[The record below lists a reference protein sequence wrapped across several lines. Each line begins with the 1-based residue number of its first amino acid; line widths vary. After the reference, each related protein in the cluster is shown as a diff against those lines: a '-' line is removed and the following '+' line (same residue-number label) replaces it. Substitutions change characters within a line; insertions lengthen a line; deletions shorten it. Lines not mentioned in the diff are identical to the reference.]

1 MKLTTDSLDYDRKKQ
16 SMMTDDI
23 VNIER
28 DNMTTTAKGAKG
40 EMNMKKVS
48 LEKDVRLDINP
59 KETPKQG
66 DPVTE
71 KIVITCDG
79 PLEVDYQKNIAY
91 FNNNV
96 KVERDQA
103 TIYSD
108 IMHVYFNMG
117 GSKDNAAEPQ
127 NNEKE
132 KPGSDPAA
140 LMGGSINKIVAK
152 GNVKIVRG
160 QNVSYSRV
168 LYFIQPRGWIRMHL
182 LEVKGLSKSY
192 DGKQVVKGVDLLVK
206 RGEIV
211 GLLGPNGA
219 GKTTTFY
226 MIVGIIPPNSGKI
239 VFDNNDITNL
249 PIHERARFGIG
260 YLSQEASIFRKLTVE
275 ENIMAILETLP
286 INRAERLRRLKN
298 LLEEL
303 NIAHLASHKAFTLS
317 GGERRRLEITR
328 ALVTNPS
335 FILLD
340 EPFSGIDPIVV
351 NEAQEIIKELKEKGL
366 GILLTDHNVRET
378 LSITDRAY
386 LIAEGRILI
395 SGSAQELINDP
406 QARQIYL
413 GENFSM

>member
-1 MKLTTDSLDYDRKKQ
+1 
-16 SMMTDDI
+16 
-23 VNIER
+23 
-28 DNMTTTAKGAKG
+28 
-40 EMNMKKVS
+40 
-48 LEKDVRLDINP
+48 
-59 KETPKQG
+59 
-66 DPVTE
+66 
-71 KIVITCDG
+71 
-79 PLEVDYQKNIAY
+79 
-91 FNNNV
+91 
-96 KVERDQA
+96 
-103 TIYSD
+103 
-108 IMHVYFNMG
+108 
-117 GSKDNAAEPQ
+117 
-127 NNEKE
+127 
-132 KPGSDPAA
+132 
-140 LMGGSINKIVAK
+140 
-152 GNVKIVRG
+152 
-160 QNVSYSRV
+160 
-168 LYFIQPRGWIRMHL
+168 MHL
-182 LEVKGLSKSY
+182 LEIKGLCKSY
-192 DGKQVVKGVDLLVK
+192 DGRQVVRGVDLEVK
-206 RGEIV
+206 RQEIV

-226 MIVGIIPPNSGKI
+226 MVVGVIAPDRGQII
-239 VFDNNDITNL
+239 FDNNDITKL

-260 YLSQEASIFRKLTVE
+260 YLSQEPSIFRKLTVE

-286 INRAERLRRLKN
+286 INNQERKRRLEN

-303 NIAHLASHKAFTLS
+303 NIAHLAKNKAYTLS

-395 SGSAQELINDP
+395 SGSAHDLINDP

-413 GENFSM
+413 GEKFRM